1 MNLVND
7 EQSYSKLQWVFYI
20 IIVPLFFITFL
31 IVIILTF
38 FGVNVIDPALAAGQ
52 KVPGLSAILPEP
64 KEVVSEQ
71 SLGMVELDLQD
82 AEKRVSQSEVEISR
96 LEVEITQK
104 TKEIE
109 QLLEQLDQLKEES
122 EEKKL
127 SDEERSIKLRD
138 LAAIYGGMSTSR
150 SAAILENLTL
160 KEAAIIMNE
169 LNTTQQSAVMA
180 KLEPPFAANLTV
192 VIKEMNS
199 AQDPEI
205 AALQERVKLLMNMF
219 DEDAESAQATVP
231 LNNMANTISQ
241 MPPAQAAAILVD
253 MSQSDNEFQ
262 LGVKLLA
269 NMADANRSG
278 IMAMMDTDVAK
289 KYINALTK

>member
-1 MNLVND
+1 
-7 EQSYSKLQWVFYI
+7 
-20 IIVPLFFITFL
+20 
-31 IVIILTF
+31 
-38 FGVNVIDPALAAGQ
+38 
-52 KVPGLSAILPEP
+52 
-64 KEVVSEQ
+64 
-71 SLGMVELDLQD
+71 
-82 AEKRVSQSEVEISR
+82 
-96 LEVEITQK
+96 
-104 TKEIE
+104 
-109 QLLEQLDQLKEES
+109 
-122 EEKKL
+122 
-127 SDEERSIKLRD
+127 
-138 LAAIYGGMSTSR
+138 MSTSR

-278 IMAMMDTDVAK
+278 IMAVMDTDVAK